1 MLNNTC
7 LFLTAVIV
15 SSLEKHSLNQRKD
28 KDETAIQ
35 SKTFHSIYP
44 VVVA

>member
-1 MLNNTC
+1 MVNNSC

-15 SSLEKHSLNQRKD
+15 STLEKHSLNQRKD

-35 SKTFHSIYP
+35 SITSHSIYP
-44 VVVA
+44 VIIA